1 MTISIRRSLGLAT
14 LVAAGFVTLGA
25 QEHPLVPDR
34 PGSWSAPDVRA
45 GGLPPDT
52 RTAALAV
59 ASQIV
64 EIIKRMPAMAPAN
77 GFQVVQH
84 TSVVVESADG
94 SDNPKSPK
102 FVRIEVSANLA
113 PYERTT
119 RGVEVNERDTAGS
132 VTVVVN
138 SLSYTGT
145 MPMEWRDEQGY
156 FIQDPEEP
164 LETRHGF
171 PVYQEGNLDKW
182 LFMRR
187 HDVPIVTPVA
197 RERYLRVAIARAQ
210 DEAARVEE
218 RRAKVPAGV
227 PAAVIATIDEGLSHQ
242 KTRLANLQQQL
253 RSMTADERRAP
264 AVIGTS
270 TGDEPVA
277 FVGAG
282 EGNTIVSFNP
292 ALMDPKLPP
301 AAPQVISVRI
311 TSNDDLFPG
320 LGERLDQQLDWAALN
335 KVVH

>member
-1 MTISIRRSLGLAT
+1 MIFVRRSLCLT
-14 LVAAGFVTLGA
+14 ILLAAGFATVGA
-25 QEHPLVPDR
+25 QEHPLAPDR

-45 GGLPPDT
+45 GGLPPDV
-52 RTAALAV
+52 RTSALA
-59 ASQIV
+59 AANQIV
-64 EIIKRMPAMAPAN
+64 EIIRRMPAMAPAN

-94 SDNPKSPK
+94 SDNPRSPK
-102 FVRIEVSANLA
+102 FARIEVSANLA

-138 SLSYTGT
+138 SLSHTGT
-145 MPMEWRDEQGY
+145 MPMGWQDEQGG

-187 HDVPIVTPVA
+187 HDVPIVTPVT
-197 RERYLRVAIARAQ
+197 RERYLRVVIARAQ
-210 DEAARVEE
+210 DEVARVEE

-227 PAAVIATIDEGLSHQ
+227 PAAIVATIDEAVSHQ

-253 RSMTADERRAP
+253 RSMTADERRSP
-264 AVIGTS
+264 AVVGTS

-282 EGNTIVSFNP
+282 DGSPIVSFTP

-301 AAPQVISVRI
+301 ATPQVISVRI

-320 LGERLDQQLDWAALN
+320 VGERLDQQLDWAALN